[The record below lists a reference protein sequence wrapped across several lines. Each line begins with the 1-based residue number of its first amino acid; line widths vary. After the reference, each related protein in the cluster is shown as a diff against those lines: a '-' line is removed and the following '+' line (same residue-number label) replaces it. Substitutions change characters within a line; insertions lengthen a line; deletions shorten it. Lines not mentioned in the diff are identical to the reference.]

1 MHHAGGFM
9 PARLNRH
16 VIAATLWTSYKGGR
30 MARENL
36 DALINEIKARMK
48 TIRDSL

>member
-1 MHHAGGFM
+1 
-9 PARLNRH
+9 
-16 VIAATLWTSYKGGR
+16 